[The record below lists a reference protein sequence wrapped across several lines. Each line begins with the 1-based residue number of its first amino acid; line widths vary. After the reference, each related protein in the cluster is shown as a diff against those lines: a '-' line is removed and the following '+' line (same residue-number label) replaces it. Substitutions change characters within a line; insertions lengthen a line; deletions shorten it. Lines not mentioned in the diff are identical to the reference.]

1 MRGVESDPTMSATR
15 GDTAEPSRREPQR
28 SLPADARLLL
38 ACAARGP
45 DLGAIEPA
53 LGVDAAWSGLVE
65 RAVRHRLGPL
75 VYATLRAASEA
86 GAVRPPD
93 ALLGRL
99 RAIYDRHALRAA
111 RRIAKLAEIGA
122 VLERAGIPFI
132 VLKGA
137 ALGPALFGD
146 PALRT
151 MGDVDLLV
159 RRDQQE
165 AAGRVLQAQ
174 GYVADVSWGSEAW
187 YRTLHHHSAPLSS
200 PDGFLIVELHYTIAE
215 QGDVRVPVEEL
226 WVRSRRQVIG
236 DVPFSVLA
244 AEDLLLHLCL
254 HLAGNNRVA
263 DGLLR
268 DLRDVAQLI
277 RHEST
282 ALDWGAVVER
292 ARAWR
297 MAGYAYWTLWLAHE
311 MVGADAPPAVLDR
324 LVEGRRPGRSTRLLR
339 RLLPEL
345 LLASTPWPFRLPPWV
360 MAGTVP
366 LLLHTDEP
374 ARIGILAHRAARAGR
389 TALDHAR
396 RSWWVARVA
405 RRLAGRREPPPSPD
419 LQLGTGV

>member
-1 MRGVESDPTMSATR
+1 MSVIR
-15 GDTAEPSRREPQR
+15 GDAAKPSRREPRR

-45 DLGAIEPA
+45 DPGAIETA
-53 LGVDAAWSGLVE
+53 LDVDDAWSGLVE

-93 ALLGRL
+93 ALMTRL

-111 RRIAKLAEIGA
+111 RRIAKLAAIGPA
-122 VLERAGIPFI
+122 LEGAGIPII

-165 AAGRVLQAQ
+165 AAGRVLLAQ
-174 GYVADVSWGSEAW
+174 GYVADLSGGSEAW
-187 YRTLHHHSAPLSS
+187 YHTRHHHSVPLRS
-200 PDGFLIVELHYTIAE
+200 PDGFLIVELHHTIAE
-215 QGDVRVPVEEL
+215 QGEARVPVEEL
-226 WVRSRRQVIG
+226 WTRSRRQPIG

-263 DGLLR
+263 DGMLR

-277 RHEST
+277 RHEGA
-282 ALDWGAVVER
+282 ALDWGAVVEQ

-311 MVGADAPPAVLDR
+311 MVGADVPSAVLDR
-324 LVEGRRPGRSTRLLR
+324 LMEDRRSGRSARLLR

-345 LLASTPWPFRLPPWV
+345 LLASTPWPFRLPPWL
-360 MAGTVP
+360 MAGAVP

-374 ARIGILAHRAARAGR
+374 AHIGALAHRASRAGR
-389 TALDHAR
+389 MTLDHAR
-396 RSWWVARVA
+396 RSWWVARAA
-405 RRLAGRREPPPSPD
+405 RRLLGRRENPPSPD
-419 LQLGTGV
+419 LQLGTRL